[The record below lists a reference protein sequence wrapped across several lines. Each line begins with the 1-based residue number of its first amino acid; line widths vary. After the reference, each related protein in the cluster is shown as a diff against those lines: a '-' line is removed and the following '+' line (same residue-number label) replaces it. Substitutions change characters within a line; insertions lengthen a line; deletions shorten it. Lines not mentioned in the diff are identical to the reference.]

1 MTTKI
6 KSMEDFKKLTGF
18 DLAELDMDNEIP
30 SVYLIYDF
38 FKLLKDKYLD
48 KYDDLKK
55 INLENKLF
63 TLEMLT
69 QLPKN
74 LQELHIPNRSIVN
87 PEYDFFNPDKNH
99 QEKSNNYSISIR
111 NEEDNTTYSFDDDED
126 SEEEDNY
133 IEVVRED
140 TYFLDLYDILPK
152 SLKLLNLYHNELRYI
167 EAFPPKLEELLLHK
181 NIFLQRIPKLPDS
194 IQLLSLT
201 WTHFKEMPNIP
212 QSIRYLSIKGAKIEE
227 LDLGKFPD
235 CFEKLYAS
243 QSGLKKLYTSTG
255 KFPKKLMIVDILE
268 CDRLKEIPE
277 FPETVFVL
285 NDLISDKLEIQ
296 EKVKAKLKAKLES
309 NAKLEEEETKPV
321 ETKPKETKPKETKP
335 EETKPEETKLKE
347 TKSEEQD
354 SFKLEKLWKYKLAD
368 LKKIALDMDI
378 DIKNGNKNKKMAALY
393 KEIEEKVNQ

>member
-6 KSMEDFKKLTGF
+6 KSMADFKKLTGF
-18 DLAELDMDNEIP
+18 DLEELDMDNEIP

-63 TLEMLT
+63 TQDMLT

-87 PEYDFFNPDKNH
+87 PEYDFFNPDKSH

-111 NEEDNTTYSFDDDED
+111 NEEDNTTYSFDDEDED

-167 EAFPPKLEELLLHK
+167 EAFPPNLEELLLHK

-201 WTHFKEMPNIP
+201 WTHLKEMPNIP
-212 QSIRYLSIKGAKIEE
+212 QNIRYLSIRGAKIEE

-268 CDRLKEIPE
+268 CDRLKDIPE

-285 NDLISDKLEIQ
+285 KDLISDKLEIQ
-296 EKVKAKLKAKLES
+296 EKVKAKLKEKMEENAKLEAATNDKIEEGECIIAEVEAKAKLES
-309 NAKLEEEETKPV
+309 GV
-321 ETKPKETKPKETKP
+321 EDKT
-335 EETKPEETKLKE
+335 
-347 TKSEEQD
+347 D
-354 SFKLEKLWKYKLAD
+354 SFKLEKMRKYKLAD
-368 LKKIALDMDI
+368 LKKIALDMGI
-378 DIKNGNKNKKMAALY
+378 DIKNGSKNKKMAELY